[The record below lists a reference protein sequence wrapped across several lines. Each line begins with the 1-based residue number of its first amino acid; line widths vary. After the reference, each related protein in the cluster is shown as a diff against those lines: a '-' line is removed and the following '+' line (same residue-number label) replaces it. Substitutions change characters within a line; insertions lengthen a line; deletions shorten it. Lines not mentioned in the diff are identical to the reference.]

1 MSDTIPTAASSAGS
15 ADQLA
20 AQALERYLRE
30 DYEGAATGFEAALA
44 MAPDHD
50 DWGDLLAKARANA
63 HARID
68 VPVPPRHFFT
78 REQLLAPPA
87 AREGVLPSPP
97 RPIPLDPAQRIQHG
111 VGDAIGEVISLV
123 MEVLTTVWGR
133 IAGFHGR
140 VWTNW
145 YHRGGPAA
153 VLTLAHMRNRLNA
166 LHLPSVYPKGA
177 RIAFQPE
184 DLTPPP
190 GVTHFRTADGSWN
203 NLDNPREGSAGT
215 RFVRNVPAEFVKP
228 ETPESMLTPNPRV
241 ISLKLLSR
249 NGPIKEFPYLNMLA
263 ASWINF
269 QNSDWISHGENNLD
283 EMWEIPLAED
293 DPARKLF
300 GQPTIRIPKTR
311 QDTTYGAGGEEPV
324 PITFI
329 NEVSQWW
336 DGSQI
341 YGSDQ
346 ATQDRV
352 RSHADGKLLVTED
365 GRLPVDERGIEIT
378 GFTRNW
384 WLGLSLMHTL
394 FTQEHN
400 SICDML
406 KMSYPEWDDN
416 RLFNVARLINTAGMA
431 KIHTVEWTPAI
442 LPNPVLNNCLNANW
456 YGLITQFGRRG
467 TDKKTIAPIKIRN
480 PEGGGVVG
488 NPINKHDAPFGLSQE
503 FVEIY
508 RLHSLL
514 PEELIFRRHET
525 GDEVERA
532 QFTAVRQA
540 GSAKLTARMP
550 MADLLYSFGVQ
561 QPGQLILNNY
571 PKFFQELSVPGNPL
585 LDMGAVDIF
594 RARERGVPRYN
605 DFRRGLGLPPLQKLE
620 DLTDDAE
627 ALKRI
632 REVYG
637 DGDDVVE
644 NLDLMVGT
652 LAEGHRPT
660 GFGFGETMFQ
670 IFIFAATRRL
680 QADRFYTDGYN
691 EETYT
696 AEGLDWVDRTSLK
709 RVLLRHHPD
718 LGKTGLGNITNAFE
732 PWDLDE
738 MLDLE
743 RHPLR
748 AYDPQLKPDP
758 ARGDL
763 YRA

>member
-1 MSDTIPTAASSAGS
+1 VAEIIPTDEMRAGS
-15 ADQLA
+15 SDELG
-20 AQALERYLRE
+20 AQALALYLRE
-30 DYEGAATGFEAALA
+30 DYDGAVKGFEAALSQT
-44 MAPDHD
+44 PDRA
-50 DWGDLLAKARANA
+50 DWQDLLAKARANA

-68 VPVPPRHFFT
+68 VPVPPRHAFT
-78 REQLLAPPA
+78 REQLLAPPIIPA
-87 AREGVLPSPP
+87 GTLPSPP
-97 RPIPLDPAQRIQHG
+97 RPIPPDPAERILGG
-111 VGDAIGEVISLV
+111 VGEVVGTVITFG
-123 MEVLTTVWGR
+123 MEMMTAVWGR
-133 IAGFHGR
+133 LAGFHGR

-145 YHRGGPAA
+145 YDRTGPMA
-153 VLTLAHMRNRLNA
+153 VLTLANMRNRLNA
-166 LHLPSVYPKGA
+166 AHLTPVYPDGA
-177 RIAFQPE
+177 RVAFQPD

-203 NLDNPREGSAGT
+203 NLSNPREGSAGT
-215 RFVRNVPAEFVKP
+215 RFVRNVPLEFVKP
-228 ETPESMLTPNPRV
+228 ETPESMLTPNPRL

-249 NGPIKEFPYLNMLA
+249 EGPMKEYPYLNMLA
-263 ASWINF
+263 AVWINF
-269 QNSDWISHGENNLD
+269 QNSDWISHGENHVD
-283 EMWEIPLAED
+283 ELFEIPLPED

-300 GQPTIRIPKTR
+300 GQSVIRIPKTR
-311 QDTTYGAGGEEPV
+311 RDTSYGAAGEEPV

-352 RSHADGKLLVTED
+352 RSHVDGKLLVNED
-365 GRLPVDERGIEIT
+365 GRLPLDEHGIEIT

-384 WLGLSLMHTL
+384 WVGLSMLHTL
-394 FTQEHN
+394 FTKEHN
-400 SICDML
+400 SVCDML
-406 KMSYPEWDDN
+406 KQSYPEWDDN
-416 RLFNVARLINTAGMA
+416 RLFNVARLINVAGMA

-442 LPNPVLNNCLNANW
+442 LPNPVLNTALNANW
-456 YGLITQFGRRG
+456 YGILTQLLRRG
-467 TDKKTIAPIKIRN
+467 KDKKTVAPINIRN
-480 PEGGGVVG
+480 PEMGGVVG
-488 NPINKHDAPFGLSQE
+488 NPLNNHNSPFGLSQE

-514 PEELIFRRHET
+514 PEELVFRRHET
-525 GDEVERA
+525 GEEVERA
-532 QFTAVRQA
+532 AFTSVRQA
-540 GSAKLTARMP
+540 GSAKLTERMP
-550 MADLLYSFGVQ
+550 MSDLLFSFGVQ

-571 PKFFQELSVPGNPL
+571 PRFFQELSVPGNAL

-605 DFRRGLGLPPLQKLE
+605 DFRRGLGLPPIQKLE
-620 DLTDDAE
+620 DLTDDAQ
-627 ALKRI
+627 ALRRI

-637 DGDDVVE
+637 EGDDVVE
-644 NLDLMVGT
+644 QLDLMVGT

-680 QADRFYTDGYN
+680 QADRFYTDNYN

-696 AEGLDWVDRTSLK
+696 AEGLDWVDRTSMKL
-709 RVLLRHHPD
+709 VLLRHHPE

-732 PWDLDE
+732 PWDDDE
-738 MLDLE
+738 VLDLE

-748 AYDPQLKPDP
+748 AYYPELKSDPT
-758 ARGDL
+758 RGDR

>member
-1 MSDTIPTAASSAGS
+1 MADTVPTAEIPGGS
-15 ADQLA
+15 PEQIA
-20 AQALERYLRE
+20 AQALQRYMSE
-30 DYEGAATGFEAALA
+30 DYDGAAKGFEAALA
-44 MAPDHD
+44 AAPDRA
-50 DWGDLLAKARANA
+50 DWRDLLEKARVNA

-68 VPVPPRHFFT
+68 VFVPPHRAFT
-78 REQLLAPPA
+78 REQLLAPP
-87 AREGVLPSPP
+87 GVRPGDLPAPP
-97 RPIPLDPAQRIQHG
+97 RHIPPDPAQRVQQAL
-111 VGDAIGEVISLV
+111 GDALGAVITV
-123 MEVLTTVWGR
+123 GMEAITTVWGAV
-133 IAGFHGR
+133 AGFHGR

-145 YHRGGPAA
+145 YQRGGPAA
-153 VLTLAHMRNRLNA
+153 VLTLANMRNRLNA
-166 LHLPSVYPKGA
+166 AHLTPVYPKGA
-177 RIAFQPE
+177 KVAFQSE
-184 DLTPPP
+184 NLTPPP
-190 GVTHFRTADGSWN
+190 GVTHFRTADGTWN

-215 RFVRNVPAEFVKP
+215 RFVRNVPLEFVEP

-249 NGPIKEFPYLNMLA
+249 QGPMKEFPYLNMLA
-263 ASWINF
+263 AVWINF
-269 QNSDWISHGENNLD
+269 QNSDWISHGENQLD
-283 EMWEIPLAED
+283 ELVEIPLAED

-300 GQPTIRIPKTR
+300 GQSAIRIPKTR
-311 QDTTYGAGGEEPV
+311 QDTTYGTAGEEPV
-324 PITFI
+324 PVTFI

-336 DGSQI
+336 DGNQI

-352 RSHADGKLLVTED
+352 RSHADGKLRVTED
-365 GRLPVDERGIEIT
+365 ARLPLDEHGIEVT

-384 WLGLSLMHTL
+384 WVGLTLLHTL

-406 KMSYPEWDDN
+406 KLSYPEWDDN

-431 KIHTVEWTPAI
+431 KIHTVEWTTAI
-442 LPNPVLNNCLNANW
+442 LPNPVLNTCLNANW
-456 YGLITQFGRRG
+456 YGILTQLLRRSK
-467 TDKKTIAPIKIRN
+467 DKKTVAPINIRN
-480 PEGGGVVG
+480 AEMGGVVG
-488 NPINKHDAPFGLSQE
+488 NPRNNHNAPFGLSQE

-525 GDEVERA
+525 GEEVERA
-532 QFTAVRQA
+532 PFSSVRQA
-540 GSAKLTARMP
+540 GSAKLTARLP
-550 MADLLYSFGVQ
+550 MADLLFSFGVQ
-561 QPGQLILNNY
+561 QPGQLVLNNY
-571 PKFFQELSVPGNPL
+571 PRFFQELSVPGNPL

-620 DLTDDAE
+620 DLTDDTE
-627 ALKRI
+627 ALARI

-644 NLDLMVGT
+644 QLDLLIGT
-652 LAEGHRPT
+652 LSEGHRPT

-680 QADRFYTDGYN
+680 QADRFYTDSYN

-709 RVLLRHHPD
+709 LVLLRHHPE
-718 LGKTGLGNITNAFE
+718 LEKTGLGNITNAFE
-732 PWDLDE
+732 PWDNDE
-738 MLDLE
+738 VLDLE

-748 AYDPQLKPDP
+748 AYYPELKSDPTK
-758 ARGDL
+758 GDR
-763 YRA
+763 YRT

>member
-1 MSDTIPTAASSAGS
+1 MSETEQI
-15 ADQLA
+15 A
-20 AQALERYLRE
+20 AQALESYLRE
-30 DYEGAATGFEAALA
+30 DYEGAATGFESALA
-44 MAPDHD
+44 QSPGRD
-50 DWGDLLAKARANA
+50 DWRDLLEKARANA
-63 HARID
+63 HAQID

-78 REQLLAPPA
+78 REQLLAPPS

-97 RPIPLDPAQRIQHG
+97 PPIPTDPAQRIQRSL
-111 VGDAIGEVISLV
+111 GDALGELISAV
-123 MEVLTTVWGR
+123 MEIATTAWGK
-133 IAGFHGR
+133 IMGFHGR

-145 YHRGGPAA
+145 YHRPGPGA

-166 LHLPSVYPKGA
+166 THLPSVYPKGA
-177 RIAFQPE
+177 RVAFQPE

-203 NLDNPREGSAGT
+203 NLDNPKEGSAGT
-215 RFVRNVPAEFVKP
+215 RFVRNVPAEYVKP

-241 ISLKLLSR
+241 VSLKLLSR
-249 NGPIKEFPYLNMLA
+249 DGPIKEFPYLNMLA

-283 EMWEIPLAED
+283 EMFEIPLAED

-300 GQPTIRIPKTR
+300 GQTAIRIPRTR

-352 RSHADGKLLVTED
+352 RSHAGGKLLVTAD
-365 GRLPVDERGIEIT
+365 GRLPTDERGIEIT

-384 WLGLSLMHTL
+384 WVGLSLMHTL
-394 FTQEHN
+394 FTLEHN
-400 SICDML
+400 SICEML

-456 YGLITQFGRRG
+456 FGLITQMIRRG
-467 TDKKTIAPIKIRN
+467 KDKKTLGPIKIRN

-488 NPINKHDAPFGLSQE
+488 NPINKHNMPFGLSQE

-514 PEELIFRRHET
+514 PEELVFRKHET
-525 GDEVERA
+525 GEEVERA
-532 QFTAVRQA
+532 AFTSVRQA
-540 GSAKLTARMP
+540 GSAKLTERMP
-550 MADLLYSFGVQ
+550 LADLYYSFGVQ
-561 QPGQLILNNY
+561 QPGELILNNY
-571 PKFFQELSVPGNPL
+571 PRFFQELSVPGNPL

-644 NLDLMVGT
+644 KLDLMIGT
-652 LAEGHRPT
+652 LGEGHRPT

-680 QADRFYTDGYN
+680 QADRFYTDNYN

-696 AEGLDWVDRTSLK
+696 AEGLDWVDRTSMK
-709 RVLLRHHPD
+709 MVLLRHYPE
-718 LGKTGLGNITNAFE
+718 LGKTGLGNIKNAFE
-732 PWDLDE
+732 PWDDGAI
-738 MLDLE
+738 LDLE

-748 AYDPQLKPDP
+748 GYDPELKPNP
-758 ARGDL
+758 EKGDR
-763 YRA
+763 YRT

>member
-1 MSDTIPTAASSAGS
+1 MSDVIPVDETSAGS
-15 ADQLA
+15 AEGIA
-20 AQALERYLRE
+20 AQALECYMCE
-30 DYEGAATGFEAALA
+30 DYEGAAKGFETAVAASPERA
-44 MAPDHD
+44 
-50 DWGDLLAKARANA
+50 DWRDLLEKARANA

-68 VPVPPRHFFT
+68 VPVPPRHFFS
-78 REQLLAPPA
+78 RDQLLATPVIPDGTLPA
-87 AREGVLPSPP
+87 PP
-97 RPIPLDPAQRIQHG
+97 RPIAPDSAQRIQNALG
-111 VGDAIGEVISLV
+111 NAVGEIISFT
-123 MEVLTTVWGR
+123 MEVATTVWGR
-133 IAGFHGR
+133 VAGFHGR

-145 YHRGGPAA
+145 YHRGGPGA

-166 LHLPSVYPKGA
+166 LHLPSVYPNGE
-177 RIAFQPE
+177 RVAFQPE
-184 DLTPPP
+184 NLTPPP
-190 GVTHFRTADGSWN
+190 GVTHFRTADGTWN
-203 NLDNPREGSAGT
+203 NLDNPKEGSAGT
-215 RFVRNVPAEFVKP
+215 RFVRNVPLEFIKP
-228 ETPESMLTPNPRV
+228 ETPESMLMPNPRV
-241 ISLKLLSR
+241 VSLKLLSR
-249 NGPIKEFPYLNMLA
+249 EGPIKEFPYLNMLA

-269 QNSDWISHGENNLD
+269 QNSDWISHGENNMD

-293 DPARKLF
+293 DPARKRF
-300 GQPTIRIPKTR
+300 GQSAIRIPKTR
-311 QDTTYGAGGEEPV
+311 HDPTYGAGGEEHV

-346 ATQDRV
+346 ATQDRL
-352 RSHADGKLLVTED
+352 RSHVDGKMLLAED
-365 GRLPVDERGIEIT
+365 GRLPLDERGIEVT

-394 FTQEHN
+394 FTKEHN

-406 KMSYPEWDDN
+406 KLNYPEWDDN

-442 LPNPVLNNCLNANW
+442 LNNPVLNNCLNANW
-456 YGLITQFGRRG
+456 YGLVTQMARRG
-467 TDKKTIAPIKIRN
+467 KDKKTLAPIKIRN

-488 NPINKHDAPFGLSQE
+488 NPINKHNAPFGLSEE

-508 RLHSLL
+508 RLHSFL
-514 PEELIFRRHET
+514 PEELIFRKHET
-525 GDEVERA
+525 GEELERA
-532 QFTAVRQA
+532 QFTSVRQA
-540 GSAKLTARMP
+540 GSAKLTERMP
-550 MADLLYSFGVQ
+550 MADVLYSFGVQ
-561 QPGQLILNNY
+561 QPGQLVLNNY
-571 PKFFQELSVPGNPL
+571 PRFFQELSIPGNPL
-585 LDMGAVDIF
+585 MDMGAVDVF

-605 DFRRGLGLPPLQKLE
+605 DFRRGLGLPPIQKLE
-620 DLTDDAE
+620 DLTDDSEVVA
-627 ALKRI
+627 RI

-644 NLDLMVGT
+644 NLDLMIGT

-680 QADRFYTDGYN
+680 QADRFYTDSYN

-696 AEGLDWVDRTSLK
+696 AEGLDWVDRTSMKL
-709 RVLLRHHPD
+709 VLLRHHPE
-718 LGKTGLGNITNAFE
+718 LGKTGLGNIKNAFE
-732 PWDLDE
+732 PWDADE
-738 MLDLE
+738 HLDLV

-748 AYDPQLKPDP
+748 AYDPDLKPDP
-758 ARGDL
+758 AKGDH